1 MKILIADD
9 DSASR
14 MVAGRIVELC
24 GHKPVYASNGTEALV
39 ALSDREILVAVCDW
53 IMPGLSGLELIR
65 KVRADA
71 ARQYV
76 YFIILTGSKLG
87 NINFMEAMDAG
98 ADDYMQKPPDK
109 DLLRVRLRVAQ
120 RILSM
125 NTEIGTLKSI
135 IPICSYC
142 GRIRRDDEAYET
154 LTSYIAKNSPI
165 RFSHGICPDCAK
177 KHFPE

>member
-9 DSASR
+9 DATSR
-14 MVAGRIVELC
+14 MLAGRIVELC
-24 GHKPVYASNGTEALV
+24 GHAPVYASSGTEALE
-39 ALSDREILVAVCDW
+39 ALSDKEIQVAVCDW
-53 IMPGLSGLELIR
+53 LMPGLSGIDLI
-65 KVRADA
+65 KAVRADA
-71 ARQYV
+71 SRQYV

-87 NINFMEAMDAG
+87 NINFLEAMDAG
-98 ADDYMQKPPDK
+98 ADDYMEKPANK
-109 DLLRVRLRVAQ
+109 DLLGIRLRVAQ

-125 NTEIGTLKSI
+125 NTEIGTLKSL

-142 GRIRRDDEAYET
+142 GRIRRDDQAYET